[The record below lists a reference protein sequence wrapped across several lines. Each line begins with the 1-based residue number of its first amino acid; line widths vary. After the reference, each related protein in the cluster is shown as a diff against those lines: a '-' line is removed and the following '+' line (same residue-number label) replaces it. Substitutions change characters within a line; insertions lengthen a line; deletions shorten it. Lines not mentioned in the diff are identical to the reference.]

1 MSTAA
6 TGSGAI
12 SFLMD
17 RSVSGSIT
25 TSGISG
31 SAAHIH
37 LAPAGQN
44 GPVIVS
50 LMRTA
55 DSMWSVPC
63 LRLTDAQYDA
73 FKQGNLYVNVHSAA
87 NSSGEIGD
95 RWGSESPLASSK
107 RR

>member
-1 MSTAA
+1 
-6 TGSGAI
+6 
-12 SFLMD
+12 MD

-55 DSMWSVPC
+55 DNMWSVPPG

-73 FKQGNLYVNVHSAA
+73 FKQGNLYINVHSAA
-87 NSSGEIGD
+87 NPSGEIRGQM
-95 RWGSESPLASSK
+95 GQ
-107 RR
+107 